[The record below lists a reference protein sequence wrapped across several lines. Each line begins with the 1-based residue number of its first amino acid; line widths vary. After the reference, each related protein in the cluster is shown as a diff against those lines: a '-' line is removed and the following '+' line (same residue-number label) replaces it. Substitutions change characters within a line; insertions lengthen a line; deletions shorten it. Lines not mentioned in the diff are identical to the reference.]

1 MYKDR
6 NQKFN
11 VVYVQDQGYA
21 VKMGFPYGDI
31 CSPFFETEQEAEV
44 LKQKMYNCFSME
56 LNDDALDSH
65 TSVIDA
71 DHLIAASEWIDCKY
85 EL

>member
-11 VVYVQDQGYA
+11 VVYVQDKGYA
-21 VKMGFPYGDI
+21 IEMDLYRDI

-44 LKQKMYNCFSME
+44 LKRRMYDCFSME
-56 LNDDALDSH
+56 LYDDALDSH
-65 TSVIDA
+65 TSNIDA
-71 DHLIAASEWIDCKY
+71 EHLIAASKWIECKY